1 MPTPRKVAFIMNAC
15 YAVGIIRRKAYAM
28 RKRRDNIIDE
38 HILIRN
44 TNGAFDK
51 ATTALHPLLAST
63 DYHPDGLSETL
74 RELGFIVGYRDNG
87 DISAL
92 WYTGNDDGIRNE
104 TLQALAPFID
114 NDGFIIWRG
123 VGDLR
128 LRNEFHDGT
137 MTTLEARTVWVK
149 RGSPKTD
156 TPVLQ

>member
-92 WYTGNDDGIRNE
+92 WYTDNDDDIRDGV
-104 TLQALAPFID
+104 LQALAPFIE
-114 NDGFIIWRG
+114 NDSFIVWRADG
-123 VGDLR
+123 NTR
-128 LRNEFHDGT
+128 WRNEFHDGT
-137 MTTLEARTVWVK
+137 MTTLEARTVWV
-149 RGSPKTD
+149 RRDSPKSD
-156 TPVLQ
+156 TPVQ